1 MALTYQDTY
10 DPLAH
15 RDAQFINVLYSM
27 PVGQL
32 VEMDRSRLV
41 ESLAKARLV
50 CHWLEGI
57 LKLADN
63 LDPLAQKGD

>member
-1 MALTYQDTY
+1 MTFTYQDTY

-15 RDAQFINVLYSM
+15 RDAQFINILYCT

-32 VEMDRSRLV
+32 AEMDRSRLRD
-41 ESLAKARLV
+41 SLAKARLV

-57 LKLADN
+57 LQLVDN
-63 LDPLAQKGD
+63 AEQKGE